1 MSPTVGQS
9 TVPAV
14 QASPERVSTSSKGGT
29 ESRVRDVGSS
39 GATLSTEGTAQ
50 LARVSTATLTAQLL
64 LRGFRNTFMRGLVPT
79 RPDLRMVGRAFTLR
93 YVPAREDVGV
103 VGIRPDNETNLQRR
117 AVESVGPGEVLVI
130 DARGDLSAAV
140 LGDILATRI
149 ASRGG
154 AGIVTDGSFRDS
166 PGFAAIDLP
175 AYHRAPN
182 AALSWLAHH
191 AADVN
196 VPIGCGGVLVLPG
209 DVLVGDAEGVVV
221 VPAQVVEEV
230 ANAAVEQE
238 LVEEFAL
245 ERVREGESITELYPL
260 GDARRAEY
268 EEWRRR
274 REGVR

>member
-1 MSPTVGQS
+1 MAAPVTDL
-9 TVPAV
+9 
-14 QASPERVSTSSKGGT
+14 SPEAVAKLG
-29 ESRVRDVGSS
+29 
-39 GATLSTEGTAQ
+39 
-50 LARVSTATLTAQLL
+50 RVSTATLTAQLL
-64 LRGFRNTFMRGLVPT
+64 LRGFRTTFIRGLVAT

-103 VGIRPDNETNLQRR
+103 KGIRPDNETNLQRR

-130 DARGDLSAAV
+130 DARGELGAAV
-140 LGDILATRI
+140 LGDILATRV
-149 ASRGG
+149 ARRGA

-182 AALSWLAHH
+182 AALSWLVHH
-191 AADVN
+191 PADVN

-209 DVLVGDAEGVVV
+209 DVVVGDAEGVVV
-221 VPAQVVEEV
+221 IPAQVAEDV
-230 ANAAVEQE
+230 AEAAAEQE

-245 ERVREGESITELYPL
+245 ERVREGESIGDFYPL
-260 GDARRAEY
+260 AESQRAAY

-274 REGVR
+274 REGER